1 MIKQVLIKG
10 DLYINYLG
18 PLSAILGNLIATPIL
33 ISNLGLNQWSLF
45 ALINILLPLVYLNL
59 FGSSEIVRR
68 MMINIF
74 LVNKKIKKSID
85 LFFKYEKKIF
95 IRFFPAIFILSII
108 LISFNSN
115 SYSSFKKIE
124 FTFFFIS
131 VAVLIKMFEFYYSE
145 LLNGLKQHYKLHI
158 YGFVVT
164 FIKWSTIIYLSFLS
178 EVNIN
183 TLIITMIIF
192 SFLMIIIQRILILN
206 FFQKIQKKSNTQDK
220 EFKTGLIEKKFGITI
235 FLLLLIQHF
244 NKILAFGYLD
254 SNNISY
260 FGIALMLSSAI
271 PLIITPIIVYLT
283 PEIYETSEL
292 SANDRKE
299 KFSYLLVNQLFIMTI
314 LLVITNLFLDSIIAL
329 WIQNNINYTN
339 ISLFFIPLSIS
350 TLSISMLTSLKI
362 LFIAENKLNYM
373 WKPLV
378 LVFIMFIFFT
388 MMMHLQVITVEIYLY
403 CLSISKFIL
412 GIYFSIIYL
421 KKI

>member
-1 MIKQVLIKG
+1 
-10 DLYINYLG
+10 
-18 PLSAILGNLIATPIL
+18 
-33 ISNLGLNQWSLF
+33 
-45 ALINILLPLVYLNL
+45 
-59 FGSSEIVRR
+59 
-68 MMINIF
+68 MINIF

>member
-18 PLSAILGNLIATPIL
+18 PLSAILGNLIATPLL